1 MSDKSRDFGQQ
12 LGSTSSIPEYIQA
25 AIGIGALVLFMT
37 LWMLNVA
44 SVIVL
49 APGTCGLA
57 VALYLVARRI
67 PALRSSLTIY
77 EHGLEMI
84 IQGTPSAF
92 RFDQINS
99 IAAKYTHHKLN
110 HQYIGTRA
118 RIEFFVDGRFSP
130 YIYDGEFRRDK
141 RRDQLLPLA
150 IEKCSQAIQHR
161 LLVELER
168 EGAVAWRDNASLTPD
183 GIMLTDS
190 MNNFRLIPFNQI
202 SEWKI
207 VDNDL
212 KIWKAGE
219 ALPCL
224 VLANDTPNFAPLFS
238 LFESLASA
246 TRNIDP
252 SCAIEPPLAVHA

>member
-1 MSDKSRDFGQQ
+1 MTSKSRDFGQQ
-12 LGSTSSIPEYIQA
+12 LGTTSSIPEYIQVS
-25 AIGIGALVLFMT
+25 IGIGSLVLFMT

-49 APGTCGLA
+49 VAGTCGLA
-57 VALYLVARRI
+57 VALYLIARRI
-67 PALRSSLTIY
+67 PTLRSSLTIY
-77 EHGLEMI
+77 EHGLEMVV
-84 IQGTPSAF
+84 QGTPSAF

-99 IAAKYTHHKLN
+99 IAAKYTHHKVN

-130 YIYDGEFRRDK
+130 YIYNGEFRRDK

-150 IEKCSQAIQHR
+150 IEKCCQVIQHR

-168 EGAVAWRDNASLTPD
+168 EGVVAWRDNISLTAD
-183 GIMLTDS
+183 GIMLADS
-190 MNNFRLIPFNQI
+190 KSASRLIPYRDI
-202 SEWKI
+202 VDWKI

-212 KIWKAGE
+212 KIWKAGD

-224 VLANDTPNFAPLFS
+224 VLANDTANFAPLFS

-252 SCAIEPPLAVHA
+252 SCATEPPLAVHA